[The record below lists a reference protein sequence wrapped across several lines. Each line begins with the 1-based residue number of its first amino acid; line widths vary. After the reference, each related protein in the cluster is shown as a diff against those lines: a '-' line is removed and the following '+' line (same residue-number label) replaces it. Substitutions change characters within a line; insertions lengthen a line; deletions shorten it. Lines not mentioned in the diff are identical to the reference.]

1 MATGAAS
8 VGLSHFVDIPWP
20 AGLAP
25 IPGPRPKG
33 AALPAADV
41 LVVTWTV
48 DEGHAL
54 SRVLTPGFDS
64 QPTTPGNPA
73 KPGMGYWKPYTKN
86 YVDIA
91 ADMSPG
97 CPARNAKRLGTYW
110 TTRIGPRRVTLF
122 KSDSHMS
129 QDGPKLPNATVWR
142 QIIEDCRPDWVIT
155 TGTGGRIGPGSEV
168 GDVLVSRFVT
178 FDCQRKFVKL
188 NAKTY
193 ACHDDAPD
201 ARFAEASSLFGA
213 NAKFLPPDNKRAPE
227 IIHAPSAQAGVLTTD
242 FFGFDNSD
250 DTYKLAGKGGLS
262 EMGDAVVGMVCK
274 KMGAERAAV
283 RHGPQRLR
291 PADQFERSDARA
303 ADQAGRRHLQG
314 VRPLEH
320 GLQCHRLLGHRRR
333 PLNKQAGRDA
343 QRSGASAREPDR
355 GDTHVRV
362 GDHDA
367 RWSGRHD
374 TTPWDARPDR
384 PLKHIRVSRR
394 RTPERRRTDRA

>member
-1 MATGAAS
+1 MTVDTQWAQRNLGIDPRDESPAEAKAATATEDGAAIQRELIDFDSESQDLPAFAKAATGAAS
-8 VGLSHFVDIPWP
+8 IGLSHFVEVPWP

-41 LVVTWTV
+41 LIVTWTV

-64 QPTTPGNPA
+64 QPPTPANPA
-73 KPGMGYWKPYTKN
+73 KPGMGYWKPYKKN
-86 YVDIA
+86 YAAIA
-91 ADMSPG
+91 ADMRPG
-97 CPARNAKRLGTYW
+97 CPALNAKRLGTYW

-155 TGTGGRIGPGSEV
+155 TGTGGGIGPDSEV

-193 ACHDDAPD
+193 ACHDEAPD
-201 ARFAEASSLFGA
+201 GRFATASSLFSH
-213 NAKFLPPDNKRAPE
+213 NAKFLPSDNKHAPE

-262 EMGDAVVGMVCK
+262 EMGDAVLGMVCK
-274 KMGAERAAV
+274 KLGADAPRYVTV
-283 RHGPQRLR
+283 RNVSDPQIDSSGLTL
-291 PADQFERSDARA
+291 AQQTKLA
-303 ADQAGRRHLQG
+303 ADIYKAYG
-314 VRPLEH
+314 
-320 GLQCHRLLGHRRR
+320 
-333 PLNKQAGRDA
+333 
-343 QRSGASAREPDR
+343 
-355 GDTHVRV
+355 
-362 GDHDA
+362 
-367 RWSGRHD
+367 RWS
-374 TTPWDARPDR
+374 TVCSAIVCWAIVAS
-384 PLKHIRVSRR
+384 L
-394 RTPERRRTDRA
+394 